1 MNETDYLKICKCIE
15 KLWNSVLMPQQRC
28 AFVYKHDCIG
38 HVVYLKNS
46 GLENAIKI
54 VKSSMHFNSAAEY
67 FNYMKDWFMQYKD
80 WYMQHVPSNQSLFG
94 KLFTMPVEQL
104 MVLADMHAVE

>member
-28 AFVYKHDCIG
+28 AFVYKHDCVG
-38 HVVYLKNS
+38 LVVWSKDIS
-46 GLENAIKI
+46 LEDSIKI
-54 VKSSMHFNSAAEY
+54 VKRALHFKNATEY
-67 FNYMKDWFMQYKD
+67 FNYMKDWYMQYE
-80 WYMQHVPSNQSLFG
+80 PSGLTWIG